1 MSKIIAI
8 DYGLKRI
15 GVAISDESRVLAF
28 GLDTVSVSE
37 IIPFLTQIVN
47 KEHIDVF
54 VIGKPLQKDNTQSE
68 IENEILRFIKKLK
81 LIFPQIVIERYDE
94 RFTSLIAK
102 KTIIESGINKK
113 KRADKKLVDKISA
126 TLILQSFLEKK
137 II

>member
-8 DYGLKRI
+8 DYGIKRI

-54 VIGKPLQKDNTQSE
+54 VIGKPLQKDNSQSE

-137 II
+137 

>member
-28 GLDTVSVSE
+28 GLDTVSVLE

-47 KEHIDVF
+47 KEYIDVF

-137 II
+137 

>member
-28 GLDTVSVSE
+28 GLDTVSVSD

-47 KEHIDVF
+47 KEHIDIF

-137 II
+137 

>member
-28 GLDTVSVSE
+28 GLDTVSVSD

-102 KTIIESGINKK
+102 KTPSTG
-113 KRADKKLVDKISA
+113 V
-126 TLILQSFLEKK
+126 
-137 II
+137 

>member
-28 GLDTVSVSE
+28 GLDTVSVLE

-47 KEHIDVF
+47 KEHIDIF

-137 II
+137 

>member
-54 VIGKPLQKDNTQSE
+54 VIGKPLQKDNSQSE

-102 KTIIESGINKK
+102 KTIVESGINKK

-137 II
+137 

>member
-28 GLDTVSVSE
+28 GLDTVSVLE

-47 KEHIDVF
+47 KEHIDIF

-113 KRADKKLVDKISA
+113 KRADKKLVDK
-126 TLILQSFLEKK
+126 KNY
-137 II
+137 